1 MRTTSIFVIII
12 LNSLLNAQ
20 DSLYWF
26 DMSKVRDPIPNTPK
40 VLDKVF
46 GTSQLNI
53 LDSIKNVRVS
63 TSDGFRLQI
72 FESSAADEANRV
84 IKKYDRTLPDSL
96 YMVFEAPL
104 YKIRY
109 GNFTTKSEAETVK
122 NKLKNKGY
130 KNIWIVKSRIEQNM
144 LLQDKKNR

>member
-53 LDSIKNVRVS
+53 LDSIKNERVS

-72 FESSAADEANRV
+72 FESSAADEANSV
-84 IKKYDRTLPDSL
+84 IKKYDRTLSDSL

-144 LLQDKKNR
+144 FLQYKKNR

>member
-53 LDSIKNVRVS
+53 LDSIKNERVS

-130 KNIWIVKSRIEQNM
+130 KNIWIVKSRIEQNI

>member
-1 MRTTSIFVIII
+1 MRTTSIFAIMI

-53 LDSIKNVRVS
+53 LDSIKNKRVS

-130 KNIWIVKSRIEQNM
+130 KNIWIVKSRIEQNI

>member
-1 MRTTSIFVIII
+1 MRTTSIFAIMI

-53 LDSIKNVRVS
+53 LDSIKNKRGS

-130 KNIWIVKSRIEQNM
+130 KNIWIVKSRIE
-144 LLQDKKNR
+144 

>member
-53 LDSIKNVRVS
+53 LDSIKNERVS

-84 IKKYDRTLPDSL
+84 IKKYDRTLSDSL